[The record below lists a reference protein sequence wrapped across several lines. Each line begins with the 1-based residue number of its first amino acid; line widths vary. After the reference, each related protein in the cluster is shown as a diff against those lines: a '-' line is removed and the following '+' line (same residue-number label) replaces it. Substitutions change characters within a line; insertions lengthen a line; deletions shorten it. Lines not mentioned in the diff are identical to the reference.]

1 MTAMRL
7 HTPGVSALGLDPG
20 ASRGEITRAYRR
32 LALLTHPDVSG
43 DPAAAQRFASL
54 TDAYHRALAEAD
66 ESIVRPVRTTPR
78 PAFRTK
84 GRQFLAGP
92 VHVVPQPFV
101 SQKES

>member
-7 HTPGVSALGLDPG
+7 RTPGVSALGLEPG

-43 DPAAAQRFASL
+43 DPTAAQRFSSL

-66 ESIVRPVRTTPR
+66 DTVARPVRATPR
-78 PAFRTK
+78 PSFRTH
-84 GRQFLAGP
+84 GRQFVAGP
-92 VHVVPQPFV
+92 VHVIPQPFV
-101 SQKES
+101 PHRKS

>member
-1 MTAMRL
+1 MRL
-7 HTPGVSALGLDPG
+7 STPGVSALGLDSG

-66 ESIVRPVRTTPR
+66 EVVVRPPRATPR
-78 PAFRTK
+78 LTFRTS
-84 GRQFLAGP
+84 GRQFVAGP
-92 VHVVPQPFV
+92 VHVTPQPFRPRR
-101 SQKES
+101 ES

>member
-7 HTPGVSALGLDPG
+7 RTPGVSVLGLDRG

-54 TDAYHRALAEAD
+54 TDAYHRALSEAD
-66 ESIVRPVRTTPR
+66 DAVARPLRATPR
-78 PAFRTK
+78 PSFRTSAL
-84 GRQFLAGP
+84 QFVAGP
-92 VHVVPQPFV
+92 VHVTPQPFG
-101 SQKES
+101 SRRES